1 MTNTV
6 KQQILA
12 IRATGETNMFDVN
25 RVQHIATAKATTSWW
40 CIWKATGKSTPTSS
54 SRGKSTKYADF
65 HTSDLLSEAS

>member
-25 RVQHIATAKATTSWW
+25 RVQHITNRKGYYELVVYLEGHRKEYANF
-40 CIWKATGKSTPTSS
+40 ILTGKE
-54 SRGKSTKYADF
+54 
-65 HTSDLLSEAS
+65 H

>member
-25 RVQHIATAKATTSWW
+25 RVQHIANRKE
-40 CIWKATGKSTPTSS
+40 
-54 SRGKSTKYADF
+54 YANF
-65 HTSDLLSEAS
+65 ILTEKEH

>member
-25 RVQHIATAKATTSWW
+25 RVQHIVNRKGYYELVVYLEGHRKEYANF
-40 CIWKATGKSTPTSS
+40 ILTGKE
-54 SRGKSTKYADF
+54 
-65 HTSDLLSEAS
+65 H

>member
-25 RVQHIATAKATTSWW
+25 RVQYIANRKGYYELVVYLEGHRKEYANF
-40 CIWKATGKSTPTSS
+40 ILTGKE
-54 SRGKSTKYADF
+54 
-65 HTSDLLSEAS
+65 H